1 MIDKIIKVLLFLWF
15 ASVLNWVISLIVS
28 FVTKETDYMAVSAL
42 IESIIAI
49 IILSLQTAIS
59 TNERTKI

>member
-1 MIDKIIKVLLFLWF
+1 MKMIDKIIKVLLFLWF

-28 FVTKETDYMAVSAL
+28 FVTKNTDYMYVSAL

-49 IILSLQTAIS
+49 IILLLQIAI
-59 TNERTKI
+59 K

>member
-28 FVTKETDYMAVSAL
+28 FVTKNTDYMYVSTL

-49 IILSLQTAIS
+49 IILLLQIAI
-59 TNERTKI
+59 K

>member
-28 FVTKETDYMAVSAL
+28 FVTKNTDYMYVSAL

-49 IILSLQTAIS
+49 IILLLQIAI
-59 TNERTKI
+59 K